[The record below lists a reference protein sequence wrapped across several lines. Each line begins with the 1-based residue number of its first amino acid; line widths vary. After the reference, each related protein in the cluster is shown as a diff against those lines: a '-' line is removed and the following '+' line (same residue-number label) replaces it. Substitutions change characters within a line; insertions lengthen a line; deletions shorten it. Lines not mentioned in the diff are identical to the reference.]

1 MDVSISDLVA
11 NAILSTRSD
20 AIIAADREGII
31 RFWNP
36 GAERMFGHSTGEAIG
51 RSLDLI
57 IPERLRDR
65 HWHAFARVMQTG
77 RSRYGESDLLAVP
90 ALRKDGATMSV
101 EFTITVIEQSGKVV
115 GMVAIIRDTTKQ
127 YKELRELKRALAQFK
142 SDSA

>member
-1 MDVSISDLVA
+1 
-11 NAILSTRSD
+11 
-20 AIIAADREGII
+20 
-31 RFWNP
+31 
-36 GAERMFGHSTGEAIG
+36 MFGHSTGEAIR

>member
-1 MDVSISDLVA
+1 
-11 NAILSTRSD
+11 
-20 AIIAADREGII
+20 
-31 RFWNP
+31 
-36 GAERMFGHSTGEAIG
+36 
-51 RSLDLI
+51 
-57 IPERLRDR
+57 
-65 HWHAFARVMQTG
+65 MQTG